1 MRRFSIA
8 FKSRRGRPRLDLDS
22 AACFTGTTMLM
33 RPVSHQTPHSGS
45 PHPQSV
51 SRSSLSHRP
60 RIVVIDDDRTHVR
73 QVRQALERAGYEPR
87 TGSAWELAPL
97 FVAEAQPVLVILLAA
112 PGSER
117 RGWRVLD
124 ELKHA
129 EETQSI
135 PVLVCS
141 AAAPALDTLRGHPAR
156 VWGASA
162 AAPAECASTARL
174 RPSTTGRPAE
184 RIPTGKSARRVL
196 DC

>member
-1 MRRFSIA
+1 M
-8 FKSRRGRPRLDLDS
+8 K
-22 AACFTGTTMLM
+22 AAM
-33 RPVSHQTPHSGS
+33 PPY
-45 PHPQSV
+45 
-51 SRSSLSHRP
+51 LSHRP

-135 PVLVCS
+135 PILVCS
-141 AAAPALDTLRGHPAR
+141 AAAPALDTLRGTLREYGVQVLPPQPSAR
-156 VWGASA
+156 QLLGCVRRQLAGQPSAS
-162 AAPAECASTARL
+162 
-174 RPSTTGRPAE
+174 
-184 RIPTGKSARRVL
+184 PTGKSARRVL
-196 DC
+196 DCDTAKP